1 MVENLKKY
9 QKKNIDFKKLSAH
22 ERIEVINVVYPLFSK
37 RVAGWSFYRFK
48 HELFNTKNKY
58 KIKIQLIYNR
68 EFKLIGFL
76 YMSVLKIT
84 VKTEEIITQFYLVI
98 DSEYTKNNLATSFCI
113 KEVMKLKL
121 TNFFSTLYVV
131 DLVLS
136 PIVYYQIAKYFPTV
150 FPRPHTSPQN
160 LEYFRKIIHHV
171 YKKNNVKLKVTDDFV
186 GSTDEKIKLS
196 IHELEKLNKLSNKYT
211 RFFIEKT
218 KLDGKGLIIV
228 LPLTAVSLLKGIY
241 RFLHHK
247 IRKKIT

>member
-1 MVENLKKY
+1 MKKF
-9 QKKNIDFKKLSAH
+9 QKKEIDFKTLSAH
-22 ERIEVINVVYPLFSK
+22 ERIDVINLVYPLFNK
-37 RVAGWSFYRFK
+37 RVMGWSYYRFK

-84 VKTEEIITQFYLVI
+84 VKTKEIITQFYLVI
-98 DSEYTKNNLATSFCI
+98 DSEYTKKNLATSFCF
-113 KEVMKLKL
+113 KETMKLKFANL
-121 TNFFSTLYVV
+121 FSTLYVV

-136 PIVYYQIAKYFPTV
+136 PIIYYQIAKYFPTV
-150 FPRPHTSPQN
+150 FPSPHTSPQK
-160 LEYFRKIIHHV
+160 LEYFREIIHHV
-171 YKKNNVKLKVTDDFV
+171 YQKNKVKLKITDDFV

-196 IHELEKLNKLSNKYT
+196 DHELEKLNKLSNKYI

-228 LPLTAVSLLKGIY
+228 LPLTVISLLKGFY
-241 RFLHHK
+241 RFALHK
-247 IRKKIT
+247 IRKK